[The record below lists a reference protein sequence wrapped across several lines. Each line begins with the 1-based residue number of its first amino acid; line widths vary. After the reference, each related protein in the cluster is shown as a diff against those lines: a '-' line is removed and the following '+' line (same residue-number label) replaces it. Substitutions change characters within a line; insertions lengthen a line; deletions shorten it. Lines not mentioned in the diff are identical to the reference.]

1 MSVLAAPGVPPG
13 SDQPSD
19 EDDEDEEETRH
30 FLEVCYSFFYYQ
42 EATLHAVSWAR
53 HAMRC
58 QQAEDLALWAGDP
71 AAWVAQVEHCVAH
84 NQRFLRSILAG
95 SRRPGGG
102 TIPTEI
108 PAGHH
113 VRGGNASKVSS
124 TLRQFVRDW
133 SVEGQAERDT
143 CYKPLLGA
151 LVRHLPLPEEWSE
164 DAPWTR
170 VLCPGSGLG
179 RLPFEASAMGYAAE
193 GNEFSYHMI
202 LANQW
207 ILNLTAGPLEHV
219 IYPFVECFAGR
230 RGSADHLRPVR
241 IPDVCPSDVLT
252 AHHGFSMAAGEFV
265 EVYGA
270 QTGEWD
276 AVLTPFFIDTA
287 KNIFLYIRTIA
298 AIIRPGGLW
307 ANVGPLLWH
316 YADVA
321 DEVSIEVSWEEVRP
335 AICRYFDI
343 REERRCLSYY
353 TSQPGSLKRT
363 AYNCIFFAA
372 IRNVTPVEG
381 RSNPVY

>member
-1 MSVLAAPGVPPG
+1 MALSALRLFPARDPV
-13 SDQPSD
+13 D
-19 EDDEDEEETRH
+19 
-30 FLEVCYSFFYYQ
+30 SFFYYQ
-42 EATLHAVSWAR
+42 DPPRGATPR
-53 HAMRC
+53 RR
-58 QQAEDLALWAGDP
+58 DDPDGDP
-71 AAWVAQVEHCVAH
+71 RRAP
-84 NQRFLRSILAG
+84 R
-95 SRRPGGG
+95 SRRQCLEGLLD
-102 TIPTEI
+102 
-108 PAGHH
+108 AAAVRARL
-113 VRGGNASKVSS
+113 VRGGPGRARHV
-124 TLRQFVRDW
+124 LQ
-133 SVEGQAERDT
+133 
-143 CYKPLLGA
+143 PLLGA

-207 ILNLTAGPLEHV
+207 ILNLTAGPLESTSST
-219 IYPFVECFAGR
+219 PSSSASPAGGAAPTTCARCGSRTSAPPTCSPRTTASPWPPASSWRCTER
-230 RGSADHLRPVR
+230 RRASG
-241 IPDVCPSDVLT
+241 
-252 AHHGFSMAAGEFV
+252 
-265 EVYGA
+265 
-270 QTGEWD
+270 
-276 AVLTPFFIDTA
+276 TPCSRRSSSTRRRTSSSTD
-287 KNIFLYIRTIA
+287 IRTIA

-321 DEVSIEVSWEEVRP
+321 DEVSIEVSWEEVSP

-363 AYNCIFFAA
+363 STAYNCIFFAA